1 MKQFLIRI
9 SFLCILFFLNLSLA
23 KTQPH
28 NISGRVMDAET
39 GQPLAFVNIVINHSN
54 VGGVSDIDGRFRLK
68 SNEFVES
75 LRFSY
80 VGYAQK
86 VYMVED
92 PDIEPVIRLE
102 RLTFYLPEITIV
114 AGENPAHR
122 IIENAIRNRNRN
134 NYERLPAFSYTSYDK
149 MIVTVD
155 ADTLMIDT
163 LALDTSMLRL
173 KEFLDEQYFFIM
185 ETVAERKFL
194 YPGRNQQKVIA
205 SRVSGLKDPI
215 FTFLISQ
222 LQSTSFYDDVIS
234 ISDKNYV
241 NPISHGSTNR
251 YSFII
256 EDTLFMA
263 GSPDTTFIISYKPRE
278 NTNFDGLKGLLYI
291 NSNRWAIQNVIA
303 EPERQD
309 KGMPIRIQQ
318 MYELVEGLYWFPV
331 QLNTDIILKNLEVNG
346 YNPVGQGKSYITN
359 IVVNPQLVR
368 RMFSEVDIDVDPN
381 AAFFSDTEWER
392 LRVVD
397 LSEKER
403 RTYHVIDSLGQ
414 AENLDR
420 YAQMLESFLSGNIP
434 LGKFHMPMKRL
445 FRYNA
450 HEKVYLGFGLATGP
464 RISRLFSASAYVGYG
479 FGDKQVKYG
488 AEFNLDLQRY
498 RDLGWFISLEN
509 DLSESGKIDP
519 FSRGSHQVLT
529 DYRSLLI
536 RQMDHTKT
544 VATGLQYRVFP
555 YLLAHVELDRSW
567 KAPQYDYFYSQSNEE
582 PFPKAWVFTELS
594 AGFRFIFREQIIQT
608 TRSRFSLGSDYPTLS
623 FRFTQG
629 LNGFLDGEFSYRRY
643 DLKIEHSIYTK
654 YLGETSLLI
663 RGGLID
669 SGLPYMQL
677 YSGFGSY
684 GRFAIHAAES
694 FSTMRMNE
702 FTSDQYATIYLSHN
716 FGKLLFRTRRFEP
729 EFVIATHVGFGR
741 LVNQHPE
748 HHCIELQGFEKG
760 YFESGL
766 LINNMLNLQFFNLG
780 LGAFYRYGPYALE
793 GFRKN
798 TALRLSLEFPF

>member
-1 MKQFLIRI
+1 MLI
-9 SFLCILFFLNLSLA
+9 FATGLA
-23 KTQPH
+23 GFAQPYYV
-28 NISGRVMDAET
+28 SGRVFDAET
-39 GQPLAFVNIVINHSN
+39 SKPLAFVNIVINHSI
-54 VGGVSDIDGRFRLK
+54 VGGVSDIDGRFRLT
-68 SNEFVES
+68 SNEPIES

-80 VGYAQK
+80 VGYAQQ
-86 VYMVED
+86 VYNVESTD
-92 PDIEPVIRLE
+92 DAPVIKME
-102 RLTFYLPEITIV
+102 QLTFHLPEITIV

-122 IIENAIRNRNRN
+122 IIENAILNRDRN

-149 MIVTVD
+149 MIFTVD
-155 ADTLMIDT
+155 ADTLIVIDT
-163 LALDTSMLRL
+163 LAVDTSMLRL
-173 KEFLDEQYFFIM
+173 KEFLEEQYFFIM

-241 NPISHGSTNR
+241 NPISRGSTTR
-251 YSFII
+251 YSFIL

-263 GSPDTTFIISYKPRE
+263 GSPDTTFIISFKPRN

-291 NSNRWAIQNVIA
+291 NSNLWAIQNVIA
-303 EPERQD
+303 EPDRQE
-309 KGMPIRIQQ
+309 KGMAIKIQQ
-318 MYELVEGLYWFPV
+318 MYELIEGLYWFPV
-331 QLNTDIILKNLEVNG
+331 QLNTDIILKNVEVNG
-346 YNPVGQGKSYITN
+346 YNPLGQGKSYISN
-359 IVVNPQLVR
+359 ISVNPQLVR

-381 AAFFSDTEWER
+381 AAYVSDTEWEK

-414 AENLDR
+414 EENLDR

-434 LGKFHMPMKRL
+434 LGKFHIPMKRL

-450 HEKVYLGFGLATGP
+450 HEKVYLGVGLATGP
-464 RISRLFSASAYVGYG
+464 RINKIFSGGAYVGYG

-488 AEFNLDLQRY
+488 TAFNLDLHRY

-519 FSRGSHQVLT
+519 FSRGSHQALT

-536 RQMDHTKT
+536 RQMDHTKA

-594 AGFRFIFREQIIQT
+594 AGFRFAWREKIIQT
-608 TRSRFSLGSDYPTLS
+608 TRSRFSLGSDFPILS

-643 DLKIEHSIYTK
+643 DLKIEQSFYTK
-654 YLGETSLLI
+654 YLGETSVLI
-663 RGGLID
+663 LAGLID

-684 GRFAIHAAES
+684 GCFAIHAAES

-702 FTSDQYATIYLSHN
+702 FTADQYATIYLSHN

-729 EFVIATHVGFGR
+729 EFVIATHAGFGR
-741 LVNQHPE
+741 LVNQQPE
-748 HHCIELQGFEKG
+748 HHSIELQGFEKG

-766 LINNMLNLQFFNLG
+766 LINNMLNLQFFNVG

-798 TALRLSLEFPF
+798 TALRLSLVFPF